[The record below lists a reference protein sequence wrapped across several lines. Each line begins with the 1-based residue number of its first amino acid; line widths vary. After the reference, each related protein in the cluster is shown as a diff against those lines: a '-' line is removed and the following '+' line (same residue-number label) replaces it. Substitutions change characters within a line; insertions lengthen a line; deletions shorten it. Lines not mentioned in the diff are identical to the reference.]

1 MLTADEI
8 FEATKPERIW
18 LLLSQIFEVIAMHDV
33 KVIKSKIFSWIN
45 DVWGVFKP
53 NSTVQ
58 VKKIEDAYL
67 RFQTGIL
74 PFYIFKL
81 YVKEESFEPDSK
93 NMYEYPQN
101 RKEYLTNLTYI
112 VRIKYHINVPI
123 YMIPEDY
130 LDLYE
135 PNFLML

>member
-1 MLTADEI
+1 
-8 FEATKPERIW
+8 
-18 LLLSQIFEVIAMHDV
+18 
-33 KVIKSKIFSWIN
+33 
-45 DVWGVFKP
+45 
-53 NSTVQ
+53 
-58 VKKIEDAYL
+58 
-67 RFQTGIL
+67 
-74 PFYIFKL
+74 
-81 YVKEESFEPDSK
+81 
-93 NMYEYPQN
+93 MYEYPQN